1 MYCDDC
7 GHELDPSGKCPICGW
22 QLPDSA
28 PKPQN
33 QTPPNLN
40 QPPNQTNN
48 QQRQMYNQPDMQQGQ
63 MFNQP
68 NVQQRQVYN
77 QPNMQQGQI
86 HNQPN
91 MQQRQVYNQPNMQ
104 QGQTYNQPD
113 MQQGQIHNRPNMQQ
127 GQMYS
132 QPNNPY
138 NNIPPNNGAPKKK
151 KKWPI
156 FAGIGAGVAAIA
168 VAVVLIVR
176 ANTVDYTKDR
186 PNGTTHASSERTT
199 ETTENITTEHVI
211 NDRGEKSKTI
221 MVYMVGSDLES
232 KHYAASTDIDEM
244 LNSDFD
250 DDEINLLIYA
260 GGCQDWY
267 NSSIPDGDNSIHL
280 ISDGNLTMLDSTD
293 GKNMGD
299 PDTLLS
305 FLDYSYENYP
315 ADQYSLILW
324 NHGGGAL
331 LGYGF
336 DEITGDCLTLEE
348 LDKALSQ
355 SPFNGENKLEWV
367 GFDACLMATIETA
380 NMLAPYANYMIA
392 SQESEPGWGW
402 DYVFLS
408 EIDDLSNGEEIG
420 KEIVD
425 SYMDYCEETFD
436 AVPYS
441 YASVTLSVLDL
452 SKAEAAEAALEAMY
466 AKANGELTAESYGD
480 YSRIRVSTKE
490 IASEFT
496 GDYSYDIIDLTDL
509 SANMKRLYPSEA
521 QALTQALD
529 ELVVYNKANEE
540 RSNGISIYHPY
551 NSKSYTEYY
560 IPIYETFDFAPNYT
574 AYITTFAGLLTSEGT
589 LTATWDIAS
598 MLPTANGDMTF
609 SLQLTPEQ
617 SAVCQN
623 AYFVISRMDM
633 DNPSNYMFVAM
644 GNDVSIDD
652 ANVATAN
659 FDGNII
665 YMQND
670 TTLEQY
676 EVMYTIQEKT
686 DSYTRYLLSSILF
699 NEDIQEEDAMY
710 AYFVMDV
717 SAEHPGGELIGT
729 YPISNLVSG
738 DTTNLFPE
746 RYEINPYDYQNIAF
760 GSLSHEFTSEEDL
773 TNLNEADWN
782 DLILRYNTQ
791 PVSDGFSTVSG
802 SMVPGIPYFGMFIFE
817 DTQGNRHCSNLV
829 QLQ

>member
-22 QLPDSA
+22 QLTGDT

-33 QTPPNLN
+33 QIPPNT
-40 QPPNQTNN
+40 NQTPDQIDT
-48 QQRQMYNQPDMQQGQ
+48 QQRQIY
-63 MFNQP
+63 NQP
-68 NVQQRQVYN
+68 NVQQN
-77 QPNMQQGQI
+77 QM

-91 MQQRQVYNQPNMQ
+91 MQQN
-104 QGQTYNQPD
+104 
-113 MQQGQIHNRPNMQQ
+113 
-127 GQMYS
+127 QMYS
-132 QPNNPY
+132 QPNMQQNQMYNQTNMQQNQMYSQPNMQQNQMYSQPNRPY
-138 NNIPPNNGAPKKK
+138 NNIPPNNGTPKKK
-151 KKWPI
+151 KKWPV
-156 FAGIGAGVAAIA
+156 FAGIGAGVAAIV
-168 VAVVLIVR
+168 VAVILIVR
-176 ANTVDYTKDR
+176 ANTVDYTKDK
-186 PNGTTHASSERTT
+186 PNNTEYVSSEKTT
-199 ETTENITTEHVI
+199 ETTEATTTEHTII
-211 NDRGEKSKTI
+211 NKDAKSKTI

-232 KHYAASTDIDEM
+232 EYFAASTDIDEM
-244 LNSDFD
+244 LTSDFD
-250 DDEINLLIYA
+250 EDEINLLIYA

-315 ADQYSLILW
+315 ADQYALILW

-348 LDKALSQ
+348 LDTALSK

-380 NMLAPYANYMIA
+380 NMLSPYANYMIA

-402 DYVFLS
+402 DYDFLD

-420 KEIVD
+420 REIVD

-452 SKAEAAEAALEAMY
+452 SKAEAAEAALEELY
-466 AKANGELTAESYGD
+466 VKANGELTAESYGD

-490 IASEFT
+490 IASQFT
-496 GDYSYDIIDLTDL
+496 GDYSYDIIDLADL
-509 SANMKRLYPSEA
+509 SSNMKRLYPSEA
-521 QALTQALD
+521 QALTQALN

-540 RSNGISIYHPY
+540 KANGISIYHPY

-560 IPIYETFDFAPNYT
+560 IPIYQTFNFAPNYT
-574 AYITTFAGLLTSEGT
+574 AYITTFAGLLTSDST
-589 LTATWDIAS
+589 LTATWDVAS

-644 GNDVSIDD
+644 GNDVLIDD

-773 TNLNEADWN
+773 TNLNEADWS
-782 DLILRYNTQ
+782 DLVLHYNTQ

-802 SMVPGIPYFGMFIFE
+802 SMVPGVPYFGMFIFE

>member
-22 QLPDSA
+22 QLPGGVQ
-28 PKPQN
+28 KPQN
-33 QTPPNLN
+33 PVPPNMN
-40 QPPNQTNN
+40 QPPNQINN
-48 QQRQMYNQPDMQQGQ
+48 QQRQVYSQPNMQQGQ
-63 MFNQP
+63 MYNQP
-68 NVQQRQVYN
+68 NMQQGPMYNQPNMQQGPMYNQPNMQQGQMYN

-86 HNQPN
+86 
-91 MQQRQVYNQPNMQ
+91 Y
-104 QGQTYNQPD
+104 
-113 MQQGQIHNRPNMQQ
+113 NRPN
-127 GQMYS
+127 S
-132 QPNNPY
+132 PY
-138 NNIPPNNGAPKKK
+138 NNIPANNGTPKKK

-156 FAGIGAGVAAIA
+156 FVGIGAGVAAIA
-168 VAVVLIVR
+168 IAVILIVN
-176 ANTVDYTKDR
+176 ANTVDYTKDK
-186 PNGTTHASSERTT
+186 PNNTGQTVSEKPT
-199 ETTENITTEHVI
+199 ETTEAVTTEHTVN
-211 NDRGEKSKTI
+211 NDAKSKTI

-232 KHYAASTDIDEM
+232 DYYAASTDIDEM
-244 LNSDFD
+244 LSSDFD
-250 DDEINLLIYA
+250 DDEINLLLYA
-260 GGCQDWY
+260 GGCYDWY

-280 ISDGNLTMLDSTD
+280 ISDGSLTMLDSTD

-305 FLDYSYENYP
+305 FLNYSYENYP
-315 ADQYSLILW
+315 ADQYALILW

-380 NMLAPYANYMIA
+380 SMLSPYANYMIA

-402 DYVFLS
+402 DYIFLN
-408 EIDDLSNGEEIG
+408 EIDDLSDGSEIG

-425 SYMDYCEETFD
+425 AYMDYCEDTFD

-452 SKAEAAEAALEAMY
+452 SKAEAAEAALENMY
-466 AKANGELTAESYGD
+466 IKANGELSAESYGD
-480 YSRIRVSTKE
+480 YSRIRVATKE
-490 IASEFT
+490 IASQFT
-496 GDYSYDIIDLTDL
+496 GDYSYDIIDLVDL
-509 SANMKRLYPSEA
+509 SSNMKRLYPSEA
-521 QALTQALD
+521 QALTQALND
-529 ELVVYNKANEE
+529 LVVYNKANEAKA
-540 RSNGISIYHPY
+540 NGVSIYHPY

-560 IPIYETFDFAPNYT
+560 IPVYQTFSFAPNYT
-574 AYITTFAGLLTSEGT
+574 AYITTFAGLLTSDST
-589 LTATWDIAS
+589 LTATWDVAS
-598 MLPTANGDMTF
+598 MVPTANGDMTF

-652 ANVATAN
+652 SNVVTAN

-670 TTLEQY
+670 TTLAQY

-773 TNLNEADWN
+773 TNLNEADWS
-782 DLILRYNTQ
+782 DLMLHYNTQ

>member
-22 QLPDSA
+22 QLPGGVQ
-28 PKPQN
+28 KPQN
-33 QTPPNLN
+33 QAPPNMN
-40 QPPNQTNN
+40 QPNNQINN
-48 QQRQMYNQPDMQQGQ
+48 QQRQVYQ
-63 MFNQP
+63 QP
-68 NVQQRQVYN
+68 NMQQRQTYN
-77 QPNMQQGQI
+77 QPNMQQGQMY
-86 HNQPN
+86 HQPN
-91 MQQRQVYNQPNMQ
+91 MQQAQTYNQPNMQ
-104 QGQTYNQPD
+104 QGQMYHQPNMQQAQTYNQP
-113 MQQGQIHNRPNMQQ
+113 NMQQ
-127 GQMYS
+127 RQIYS
-132 QPNNPY
+132 QPNYPY
-138 NNIPPNNGAPKKK
+138 NNNMPQNNGTQKKK

-168 VAVVLIVR
+168 IAIILIIKLKP
-176 ANTVDYTKDR
+176 VDYTKDK
-186 PNGTTHASSERTT
+186 PSTTDSAGTEKTT
-199 ETTENITTEHVI
+199 ETTEATTTEHIVT
-211 NDRGEKSKTI
+211 NNAAKGKTI

-232 KHYAASTDIDEM
+232 DYLAASTDIDEM
-244 LNSDFD
+244 LDSNFD
-250 DDEINLLIYA
+250 DDEINLLLYA
-260 GGCQDWY
+260 GGCRDWY

-280 ISDGNLTMLDSTD
+280 ISDGSLTMLDSTD
-293 GKNMGD
+293 SKNMGD

-305 FLDYSYENYP
+305 FLEYGYENYP

-336 DEITGDCLTLEE
+336 DELTGDCLTLEE
-348 LDKALSQ
+348 LDNALSQ
-355 SPFNGENKLEWV
+355 SPFHDENKLEWI

-380 NMLAPYANYMIA
+380 NTLAPYANYMIA

-402 DYVFLS
+402 DYAFLN
-408 EIDDLSNGEEIG
+408 EIDDLSDGSEIG

-425 SYMDYCEETFD
+425 AYMDYCEETFD

-441 YASVTLSVLDL
+441 YTSVTLSVLDL

-466 AKANGELTAESYGD
+466 AQASGALSAENYGD
-480 YSRIRVSTKE
+480 YSRIRVTTKE
-490 IASEFT
+490 IASQFT
-496 GDYSYDIIDLTDL
+496 GDYSYDIIDLADL
-509 SANMKRLYPSEA
+509 SSNMKRLYPSEA
-521 QALTQALD
+521 QALTQALND
-529 ELVVYNKANEE
+529 LVIYNKANEE
-540 RSNGISIYHPY
+540 KANGVSIYHPY
-551 NSKSYTEYY
+551 NSKSYTSYY
-560 IPIYETFDFAPNYT
+560 VPIYQTLNFAPNYT
-574 AYITTFAGLLTSEGT
+574 AYITTFAGLLTSDNT
-589 LTATWDIAS
+589 LTATWDVAS

-617 SAVCQN
+617 AAVYQN
-623 AYFVISRMDM
+623 AYFVISRMDL

-644 GNDVSIDD
+644 GNDVSID
-652 ANVATAN
+652 ASNVATAN

-670 TTLEQY
+670 TTLQQY

-729 YPISNLVSG
+729 YPIANLVSG

-773 TNLNEADWN
+773 TNLNEADWS
-782 DLILRYNTQ
+782 DLVLHYNTQ
-791 PVSDGFSTVSG
+791 PVLDGFSTVSG
-802 SMVPGIPYFGMFIFE
+802 SMVPGVPYFGMFIFE

>member
-22 QLPDSA
+22 QLPGGVQR
-28 PKPQN
+28 PQN
-33 QTPPNLN
+33 PVPPNMN
-40 QPPNQTNN
+40 QPPNQINN
-48 QQRQMYNQPDMQQGQ
+48 QPNMQQRQMYNQPNML
-63 MFNQP
+63 
-68 NVQQRQVYN
+68 QRQMYN
-77 QPNMQQGQI
+77 QPNI
-86 HNQPN
+86 
-91 MQQRQVYNQPNMQ
+91 
-104 QGQTYNQPD
+104 
-113 MQQGQIHNRPNMQQ
+113 
-127 GQMYS
+127 
-132 QPNNPY
+132 PY
-138 NNIPPNNGAPKKK
+138 NNIPANNGTPKKK
-151 KKWPI
+151 KKWPLI
-156 FAGIGAGVAAIA
+156 VGIGTGIAAIA
-168 VAVVLIVR
+168 IAVILIVN
-176 ANTVDYTKDR
+176 ANTVDYTKDK
-186 PNGTTHASSERTT
+186 PNNTRHTASEKTT
-199 ETTENITTEHVI
+199 ETTEAVTTEHTL
-211 NDRGEKSKTI
+211 NNKEAKSKTI

-232 KHYAASTDIDEM
+232 KGYAASTDIDEM
-244 LNSDFD
+244 LNADFD

-260 GGCQDWY
+260 GGCHDWY
-267 NSSIPDGDNSIHL
+267 NSNIPDGDNSTHL
-280 ISDGNLTMLDSTD
+280 ISDGNLTMLDNTD

-305 FLDYSYENYP
+305 FLNYGYENYP

-380 NMLAPYANYMIA
+380 NMLSPYANYMIA
-392 SQESEPGWGW
+392 SQESEPVWGW
-402 DYVFLS
+402 DYIFLNK
-408 EIDDLSNGEEIG
+408 IDDLSDGSEIG

-425 SYMDYCEETFD
+425 AYMNYCEETFD

-441 YASVTLSVLDL
+441 YTSVTLSVLDL
-452 SKAEAAEAALEAMY
+452 SKAEAAEAALEQLY
-466 AKANGELTAESYGD
+466 VKANGALSAESYGD

-490 IASEFT
+490 IASQFT

-509 SANMKRLYPSEA
+509 SSNMKRLYPSEA
-521 QALTQALD
+521 RALTQALND
-529 ELVVYNKANEE
+529 LVVYNKTNETKAN
-540 RSNGISIYHPY
+540 GVSIYHPY

-560 IPIYETFDFAPNYT
+560 IPVYQTFDFAPNYT
-574 AYITTFAGLLTSEGT
+574 AYITNFAGLLTSDST
-589 LTATWDIAS
+589 LTATWDVAS
-598 MLPTANGDMTF
+598 MVPAANGDMTF

-652 ANVATAN
+652 SNIATAN

-670 TTLEQY
+670 TTLAQY

-699 NEDIQEEDAMY
+699 NEDIQEEDAVY

-738 DTTNLFPE
+738 NTTNLFPE
-746 RYEINPYDYQNIAF
+746 RYEINPYDYKNIAF
-760 GSLSHEFTSEEDL
+760 GSLSHEFTSDEDL
-773 TNLNEADWN
+773 TNLNEADWS
-782 DLILRYNTQ
+782 DLILHYNTQ
-791 PVSDGFSTVSG
+791 PVLDGFSTVSG
-802 SMVPGIPYFGMFIFE
+802 SMVSGIPYFGMFIFE